1 MSVAH
6 LLSVTNPRGK
16 HKRRKTRSR
25 SHARSKNSRRHVRRI
40 HARNPHRVSR
50 RRVHA
55 RSRHHNPR
63 FDMKG
68 IINGYLIPAGIG
80 ATGALALDV
89 GLSYLPLPT
98 TLQTGLPN
106 AAVKVAGALALGY
119 ASGKVLG
126 RERGKAVAAGAL
138 TVVAYNLLK
147 GLVKQYAPSIPGLSG
162 DYSDM
167 QVGAFMNG
175 PTGYNPAPMLQGT
188 LGAYMDSNLRSL
200 QRAQMGAFMNDGM

>member
-6 LLSVTNPRGK
+6 LLSVANPRGK
-16 HKRRKTRSR
+16 RKGRKTRSR
-25 SHARSKNSRRHVRRI
+25 SRARAKNSRRHVRVIR
-40 HARNPHRVSR
+40 ARNPHRVSR

-63 FDMKG
+63 FDVKG

-167 QVGAFMNG
+167 QVGAYMNG
-175 PTGYNPAPMLQGT
+175 PVGYNPAPMLQGT
-188 LGAYMDSNLRSL
+188 VGAYMDSNLRSL
-200 QRAQMGAFMNDGM
+200 QKAQMGAFMNDGM